1 MILLLCVHRVFARAL
16 RMVRVQCSRM
26 CRVLGNIRH
35 AATTTTALHHL
46 PIFLTQAKSDAKV
59 RVATV
64 LLEYLPKVDTF
75 IHAKRT
81 PTSLPFG
88 IILEEDKL
96 HTNS

>member
-1 MILLLCVHRVFARAL
+1 
-16 RMVRVQCSRM
+16 MVRVQCSRM
-26 CRVLGNIRH
+26 CRVLGNIRN
-35 AATTTTALHHL
+35 AATTTTTTTAAALHHL
-46 PIFLTQAKSDAKV
+46 SIFLTQAKSDAKV